1 MLVSLQNGGQ
11 KLSGRASKRFVR
23 YSGILLRGRLTYQDK
38 LLDW

>member
-11 KLSGRASKRFVR
+11 KLSGRASKRFVPIAESCFR
-23 YSGILLRGRLTYQDK
+23 VGGRIRDK